1 MTHVV
6 TENCIHC
13 KNTDCVDVCP
23 VDCFRE
29 TPLMLVIDPEECI
42 DCAVCVA
49 ECPTNAILAE
59 EDLPLEQN
67 TLIKLNAKLSISSPS
82 IIKSKAPLPTAEAWR
97 DIRGKALLLELD
109 SITHDKLNTPENEAN
124 YKKIITAST
133 LSPKEWRN
141 LLIDEDP
148 MVRMLAATRQDFILD
163 RKQLIRG
170 LSDIN
175 ESIRKFY
182 LTRSVLALKPSD
194 IDTLL
199 NDPSASVRI
208 ELVRAKSGNLTPIQ
222 QDKALC
228 DSNID
233 VRVALIN
240 SKDFFPTEEQFFR
253 ILEKGSTIERQAML
267 TRIEP
272 SFLPRAISHAS
283 AEVRSAAYGH
293 ESFKLSADEVS
304 VGLSDPDQSVR
315 HAIVSRQDFKPSPAI
330 FYELLTQGNPR
341 IIDVISGKAD
351 QACLEAILDHA
362 NTNAVAQVVSKVKT
376 TTTAQLKRCL
386 AKDQPQ
392 IVFAALNRLG
402 DRLTNNQLSICLQ
415 SNHEHI
421 REKAVAQFNMAKIS
435 PVSIEKCLSDPSS
448 KIRSLVVGSAAVKLS
463 MDQLNRSL
471 KDKAGIV
478 RLAVANRL
486 DFLPNVEQFEQ
497 GTTDRSRKV
506 REIFFVRFKK
516 AGRRVVNLNKEIG
529 QLSIGEKKRRL
540 NAVLDELSQIH
551 TWTARKYQLKK
562 ELESLLSILEY
573 IHFTVDSRR
582 AWFTQFGIQTV
593 IDVPINKRGPLQS
606 MRGKKAHIVCLGTAP
621 YSSAFF
627 AAKVVKTVGKS

>member
-6 TENCIHC
+6 TENCIQC

-42 DCAVCVA
+42 DCGICIA
-49 ECPTNAILAE
+49 ECPTNAIFYK
-59 EDLPLEQN
+59 DDVPIEQN
-67 TLIKLNAKLSISSPS
+67 TLIKLNAKLSMNSPS
-82 IIKSKAPLPTAEAWR
+82 IIKSKAPLATAATWR

-109 SITHDKLNTPENEAN
+109 SIILDKLNTPEKEAS
-124 YKKIITAST
+124 YKRIIAANALST
-133 LSPKEWRN
+133 KEWRN
-141 LLIDEDP
+141 LLVDEDP
-148 MVRMLAATRQDFILD
+148 MVRMLAATRHDFFLD

-182 LTRSVLALKPSD
+182 LTRSGLALKASD

-199 NDPSASVRI
+199 NDPSSSVRI
-208 ELVRAKSGNLTPIQ
+208 ELVRIKAGNLTPIQ
-222 QDKALC
+222 CDKALF
-228 DSNID
+228 DSDID

-240 SKDFFPTEEQFFR
+240 SKDFFPTQEQFFCV
-253 ILEKGSTIERQAML
+253 LENGSTIERRAML
-267 TRIEP
+267 TRLEP
-272 SFLPRAISHAS
+272 SFLPSAKSHAS

-293 ESFKLSADEVS
+293 ESLKLSADEVS

-315 HAIVSRQDFKPSPAI
+315 HAVVSRQDFQPSPAI

-351 QACLEAILDHA
+351 QACIEGILDHA
-362 NTNAVAQVVSKVKT
+362 NTNAVAQVVSKAKIIT
-376 TTTAQLKRCL
+376 TVQLRHCL
-386 AKDQPQ
+386 TNDQPQ
-392 IVFAALNRLG
+392 VVLAALNRLG
-402 DRLTNNQLSICLQ
+402 DQLTNNQLSICLQ

-421 REKAVAQFNMAKIS
+421 REKAVAQFKMARM
-435 PVSIEKCLSDPSS
+435 PPLSIEKCLSDPSS

-463 MDQLNRSL
+463 NDQLNRSL

-486 DFLPNVEQFEQ
+486 DFLPNAEQFEL
-497 GTTDRSRKV
+497 GITDRSKKV
-506 REIFFVRFKK
+506 RETFLVRFKK
-516 AGRRVVNLNKEIG
+516 TGRRVVNLNKEIG
-529 QLSIGEKKRRL
+529 QLSNGEKKRRL
-540 NAVLDELSQIH
+540 NVVLDELSQIH
-551 TWTARKYQLKK
+551 TWTARKHQLKQ

-573 IHFTVDSRR
+573 ILFTVDSRR
-582 AWFTQFGIQTV
+582 AWFTQFGMQRV

-621 YSSAFF
+621 YSSVYF
-627 AAKVVKTVGKS
+627 AAKLDKSK